1 MDLRKIQICRIAKRY
16 EILITLRRLSVFD
29 LNLPNN
35 MTSLLEKA
43 TALYRSFTPY
53 SCYIFNGKMHTI
65 VRLY

>member
-1 MDLRKIQICRIAKRY
+1 MDLRKIQICRITKRY
-16 EILITLRRLSVFD
+16 EILITSRHLSVFD

-35 MTSLLEKA
+35 VTSLFEKA
-43 TALYRSFTPY
+43 TALYRSFALY